1 MGKRDANR
9 GKVNGSEENH
19 RPCRSKTWWGE
30 FLVLPQI
37 HGVYLSK
44 YFILQVE
51 ALKGSWL

>member
-1 MGKRDANR
+1 MPTEGQ
-9 GKVNGSEENH
+9 KVNGSEENH